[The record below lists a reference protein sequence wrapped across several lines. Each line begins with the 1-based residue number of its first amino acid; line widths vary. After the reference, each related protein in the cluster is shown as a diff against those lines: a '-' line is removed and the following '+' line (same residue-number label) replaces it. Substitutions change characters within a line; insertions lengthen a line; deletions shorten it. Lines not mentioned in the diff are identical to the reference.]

1 MENFVITLLKIAW
14 PNQDPPVVAA
24 YRNFLANLVT
34 AQGYYVKPVVRML
47 ISNFIGFADRQTIQN
62 SQSFD
67 DDDALTSNMDQVQTS
82 FSRLLSHCFSIQL
95 KAKPIYIAVYLYALK
110 IT

>member
-34 AQGYYVKPVVRML
+34 AQGYYVKPVV
-47 ISNFIGFADRQTIQN
+47 SNFIGFADRQTIQN

-67 DDDALTSNMDQVQTS
+67 DDDALTSNIDQVQTS